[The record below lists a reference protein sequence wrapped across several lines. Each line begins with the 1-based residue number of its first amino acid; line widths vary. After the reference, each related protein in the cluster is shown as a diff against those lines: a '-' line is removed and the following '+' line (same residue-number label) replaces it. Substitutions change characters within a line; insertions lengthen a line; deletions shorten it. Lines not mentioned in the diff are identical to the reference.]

1 MTTEEYIRKYMP
13 GECER
18 QEDSARYDE
27 IVACMESGKPL
38 PDGFDSTIERATAS
52 YIKSRGRERRSGA
65 LPEAGYQKCL
75 EDMRKSFIKEYR
87 AHLTKWRR
95 YEEILANGLK
105 FSQRIAYLMKNI
117 GNMPDEEIIDYL
129 LALFGVVFNESE
141 EKSLRKKWNEGK
153 EKRAEETKKA
163 KKAKKSKKTVSAVP
177 IPDELAEAW
186 NGFAEMRKKKKK
198 PLTER
203 AEKMIYKKLME
214 ISGGDL
220 NTAGRILDEAT
231 RNSWTDVWPLQDK
244 PKKEKTGIYS
254 SDASYD
260 ISAYEKDL
268 VALKYIEEE

>member
-13 GECER
+13 GERER

-52 YIKSRGRERRSGA
+52 YIKSRVRERRSGA
-65 LPEAGYQKCL
+65 LSEVRYQKCL
-75 EDMRKSFIKEYR
+75 EDMRKSFIEGYR
-87 AHLTKWRR
+87 AHLTKLRR

-105 FSQRIAYLMKNI
+105 FSQKRAYLMKNI

-153 EKRAEETKKA
+153 EKRAKKA
-163 KKAKKSKKTVSAVP
+163 KKPKKERHKYGEYKNVLLTDDDFEKLKTEFPSDYEQR
-177 IPDELAEAW
+177 IESLSEYMESSGKSYKNHLATMRAW
-186 NGFAEMRKKKKK
+186 SRK
-198 PLTER
+198 
-203 AEKMIYKKLME
+203 
-214 ISGGDL
+214 
-220 NTAGRILDEAT
+220 
-231 RNSWTDVWPLQDK
+231 DK